1 LIKKII
7 KKYIFYSL
15 LLAGIVCYGNSGIN
29 LKFVPEFSLGFPQDS
44 IRYRLYKK
52 ADSLYKAKN
61 YTTALKLAFQ
71 VIDASEGV
79 IDTELVANTHYLI
92 GSIFYETRDYGNAIV
107 YFQQSVD
114 GFSQIRQNSRFTQ
127 ESNPNNEPEETF
139 HILNGNL
146 QIGKSYS
153 KLYEKLIDEPEKD
166 SLNSMYRTKALVYYD
181 TIVQSNAISK
191 DISLLKSKA
200 YNNISAIYLRDS
212 AYIKAE
218 EYTRKSLKIKKK
230 LGDQYLLA
238 SGYNALSN
246 IYFFKNEYEASKEAL
261 SLGLASIKNITGER
275 ANEIRA
281 GLLLNMAYSMYK
293 LKDYKAY
300 EYQQDSWDLYEEIN
314 DRKNQQKIADI
325 YADRNF
331 DRGLQEGI
339 FQQEIERQIEQRT
352 FLIYGIGSL
361 VVILSLL
368 YGLNYYKLRQKNLVL
383 KFSQAE
389 LLQNQ
394 SIEKIKSESQT
405 RILNATIDGKET
417 ERKQI
422 AETLHDSVSALLSS
436 ANLHLQ
442 ATKPQFNGDVPI
454 EIDKTQKIIVEA
466 SQKIRDL
473 SHTLVSSVLLK
484 FGLNYALKDMAEKYS
499 NSQIQIHTN
508 IEGLRRYHQDFEIK
522 VYNITQEFI
531 NNILKHSEANNAH
544 IHLREHNHSIC
555 IKISDDGIGF
565 DKTAISSKDGLG
577 INQIDAR
584 IHIMQGE
591 FHIDSVEGSG
601 TEIQVELPILE
612 KEATSHG

>member
-1 LIKKII
+1 LII
-7 KKYIFYSL
+7 KINKYIVLIL
-15 LLAGIVCYGNSGIN
+15 LFVVNLCYGNSAAN
-29 LKFVPEFSLGFPQDS
+29 LKFAAEFSLESPQDS
-44 IRYRLYKK
+44 TYYRLYKK
-52 ADSLYKAKN
+52 ADSLYKTKN
-61 YTTALKLAFQ
+61 YTISLKLALQ
-71 VIDASEGV
+71 VADASKKLT
-79 IDTELVANTHYLI
+79 DTELVANTHYLI
-92 GSIFYETRDYGNAIV
+92 GSIFYATRDYENAIV

-114 GFSQIRQNSRFTQ
+114 GFSQTLQNSKFPQ
-127 ESNPNNEPEETF
+127 ELNHNNEPIEVF
-139 HILNGNL
+139 PILNGNL
-146 QIGKSYS
+146 QIGSSYS
-153 KLYEKLIDEPEKD
+153 RLYEQFIDDAEMD
-166 SLNSMYRTKALVYYD
+166 SISVVYRFKALEYYD
-181 TIVQSNAISK
+181 VILQSNAISK

-200 YNNISAIYLRDS
+200 YNNISSIYLRDS
-212 AYIKAE
+212 AFAAAE
-218 EYTRKSLKIKKK
+218 KYTLKSIEIKKK

-246 IYFFKNEYEASKEAL
+246 IHFFKNEYEASKKAL
-261 SLGLASIKNITGER
+261 SLGLASLKNISGER

-314 DRKNQQKIADI
+314 NRKYQQKIADI

-544 IHLREHNHSIC
+544 IHLREHNNALC
-555 IKISDDGIGF
+555 VKISDDGIGF

-584 IHIMQGE
+584 IHIMKGE
-591 FHIDSVEGSG
+591 FQIDSVEGSG